1 MNHRLL
7 KLGMPLLP
15 YDHNLT
21 NERGFSLLLAV
32 LVFGTVGAA
41 IALYLLT
48 TGSQSYTASDILKKS
63 YQAQGLANACVE
75 VAVHSLSGCTT
86 TLSST
91 ITIDKNSCSYLI
103 EQHDPG
109 ATITSQAVV
118 DTIIRRVKV
127 EVVSASP
134 TIKIGSWQEVG
145 L

>member
-1 MNHRLL
+1 ML
-7 KLGMPLLP
+7 PLP
-15 YDHNLT
+15 NDHNLNT
-21 NERGFSLLLAV
+21 ERGFSLLLAV

-48 TGSQSYTASDILKKS
+48 TGSQSYTTSDILKKS
-63 YQAQGLANACVE
+63 HQAQNLANACAE
-75 VAVHSLSGCTT
+75 VALRSLMNCTT

-91 ITIDKNSCSYLI
+91 VAIDKNTCSYLI

-109 ATITSQAVV
+109 ATITSQSVI

-127 EVVSASP
+127 EVTSASP